1 MTDAAMRLPPLATVP
16 FSSTPTERIAAS
28 IRRSG
33 VPLLIRF
40 TAFSMFF
47 FPSSMVIKPLGA
59 AGTVPMILSCI
70 LLLFWVAS
78 SLWGLHD
85 PIPLRHPGR
94 IAVAAFA
101 LTTMASYVWLYGGWV
116 PQTSVEGLA
125 AADRWLILVAASL
138 GLVLSVG
145 DSLRSEEDLLSI
157 VRWALAGG
165 FFSSVVG
172 VIQFVFLINPMEW
185 IQAAMPG
192 FTYNGGDVP
201 FQARGNL
208 VRVAGSTFHSIEFAT
223 TSAMLLPLSI
233 WRAIYDRRGWRWFH
247 WLQTALL
254 VFAVASTVTR
264 SGMLGVAVALLIA
277 TPFLPRLARRWVLT
291 LVPLA
296 VIALFSIVPGFIG
309 TITSAL
315 TADSS
320 DPSIATRL
328 NNYPRAEMLIDAQPW
343 LGLGPGNYTHQTL
356 LQVFDNQYLGSAV
369 ATGIIGFF
377 GIVIYFWLP
386 AVTTIAAARRAPT
399 VRLRSL
405 AGALAGGMAA
415 AGACSIAFDSLSF
428 PVFALLYPLLIG
440 ISGGVWRLSPRKS
453 DPPAAA
459 VQEGV

>member
-1 MTDAAMRLPPLATVP
+1 VVDLTVREP
-16 FSSTPTERIAAS
+16 DVRDRARAFSTRAVGA
-28 IRRSG
+28 RRA
-33 VPLLIRF
+33 PLLLRF
-40 TAFSMFF
+40 TSFALFF
-47 FPSSMVIKPLGA
+47 FPSSMVIAPLGA
-59 AGTVPMILSCI
+59 AGTVPMILSC
-70 LLLFWVAS
+70 LLFV
-78 SLWGLHD
+78 LWTLSWIWGIHD
-85 PIPLRHPGR
+85 PFPRRHPGR
-94 IAVAAFA
+94 LAIGVFAITFLIAYAALYA
-101 LTTMASYVWLYGGWV
+101 GWTGGSTVSTLAS
-116 PQTSVEGLA
+116 
-125 AADRWLILVAASL
+125 ADRLLIQLIASL
-138 GLVLSVG
+138 GLILLVG
-145 DSLRSEEDLLSI
+145 DALDDREQIMSL
-157 VRWALAGG
+157 VRWLLAGG
-165 FFSSVVG
+165 FFCSLVG
-172 VIQFVFLINPMEW
+172 LVQFTLHVNPMEW
-185 IQAAMPG
+185 VQSAMPG
-192 FTYNGGDVP
+192 FTYNGGDTP
-201 FQARGNL
+201 FQDRGNL

-296 VIALFSIVPGFIG
+296 VIALFAIVPGFIG

-399 VRLRSL
+399 PRLRSL

-459 VQEGV
+459 VQEGA